1 MVTGTVSFAC
11 SACGKCCN
19 SPPMMTVPELFHHED
34 LFVGT
39 LGVRPGAAGVFD
51 LVTQGLDYP
60 ANGACP
66 ALGPEGLC
74 SIHHHHKP
82 AMCRTVPL
90 DPFHTDATQ
99 HLVLLHRHTG
109 AAYIGA
115 ECIAPGEREGMA
127 VLVADGA
134 VVDPSYRQQ
143 LHTHR
148 QLLAEEREL
157 WGAAVTQMLRGQVS
171 PAPRGSG
178 GMLTLPL
185 VPILSVLAAW
195 SEACRLRCLRYVQQQ
210 RALLDRQ
217 ISLALKRKREQDRAV
232 TSEFRTYAA
241 AYCRLAEALA
251 RGSSTPPANS
261 ASDVARAEAYL
272 DLTGV

>member
-1 MVTGTVSFAC
+1 MNTTISFAC

-19 SPPMMTVPELFHHED
+19 SPPMMTVPELFHHEN

-39 LGVRPGAAGVFD
+39 LGVRPGAAGAFD

-66 ALGPEGLC
+66 ARGPEGLC
-74 SIHHHHKP
+74 NIHHHHKP

-99 HLVLLHRHTG
+99 HQVLLHRHTG
-109 AAYIGA
+109 AGYIGA
-115 ECIAPGEREGMA
+115 ECIAPGEREDMA
-127 VLVADGA
+127 VLVANGA
-134 VVDPSYRQQ
+134 VVDPGYRQQ

-148 QLLAEEREL
+148 QLLAEERDL
-157 WGAAVTQMLRGQVS
+157 WGTAVTHMLRGQVP
-171 PAPRGSG
+171 PAPQGGSG

-210 RALLDRQ
+210 CALLDRQ
-217 ISLALKRKREQDRAV
+217 IGLALQRKREQDRAV
-232 TSEFRTYAA
+232 TAEFRTYAA
-241 AYCRLAEALA
+241 AYRRLAEALA
-251 RGSSTPPANS
+251 RDAAPLAGSAR
-261 ASDVARAEAYL
+261 DGARAEAYL
-272 DLTGV
+272 GLTGV